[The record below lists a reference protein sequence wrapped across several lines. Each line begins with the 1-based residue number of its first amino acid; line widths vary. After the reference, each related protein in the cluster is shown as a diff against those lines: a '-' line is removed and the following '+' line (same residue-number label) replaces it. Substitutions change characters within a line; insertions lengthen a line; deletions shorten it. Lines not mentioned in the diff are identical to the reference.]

1 MRNKYFIVSF
11 FWSTVSKLFS
21 AVFGFISVPLL
32 LHYFG
37 IENYG
42 ILTIAFASNAY
53 MQLMDLGISNGSIKF
68 YSEWKAQG
76 KFDLIERVARTSLS
90 FYLLIGLLNSLL
102 LVSLGI
108 WGESLFAVSAEQF
121 IVLRSIFFI
130 IAITSPISWVSGV
143 FTQLLTANKLI
154 AYNQRIELIFTA
166 LKLFIIFITIYSKG
180 YINVVIYFAL
190 ISTTYIFNSLIYYH
204 KCKKE
209 NLIKGFIPKVYWT
222 DFKLVLTYSLAL
234 FALSLFQMTATQSRP
249 IILSIF
255 ANNAAKTV
263 AEYKIVEV
271 FPMFIISIAGMMT
284 MIFLPRSAE
293 LIATNDK
300 VGKEKLAYEGTFYT
314 SLISVLL
321 TFPVLLNVPELLRL
335 YVGVDYLYLTT
346 WIYIMCFTVL
356 IFIHSTPCNSLLL
369 ATGRTKEYV
378 FSTMLSCTVSILI
391 NILLCKT
398 IGVGASVLGYFV
410 YILMQMSFQYLY
422 VYKYMLGL
430 NPFMVVK
437 SFLRPI
443 MYSIIP
449 FIFVYFVSQ
458 YFSITVFGESKLSV
472 LLLVLVKCIF
482 LFSLIF
488 LILEYKKIISVAKIY
503 ELIINKVQKQSK

>member
-1 MRNKYFIVSF
+1 MKNQYYIISF
-11 FWSTVSKLFS
+11 LWSTVSKLFN

-68 YSEWKAQG
+68 FSEWKAQG

-90 FYLLIGLLNSLL
+90 FYLIIGLINSLL
-102 LVSLGI
+102 LISLGI
-108 WGESLFAVSAEQF
+108 WGEHLFAVSIEQF
-121 IVLRSIFFI
+121 KVLRTIFFI
-130 IAITSPISWVSGV
+130 IAFTSPISWVSGV
-143 FTQLLTANKLI
+143 FSQLLTANKLI
-154 AYNQRIELIFTA
+154 VFNQKIELILTA
-166 LKLFIIFITIYSKG
+166 IKFILILCTIYSKG
-180 YINVVIYFAL
+180 YITLIVYFAF
-190 ISTTYIFNSLIYYH
+190 ISTTYVFNTFIFYR

-209 NLIKGFIPKVYWT
+209 KLIQGFIPKGYWT
-222 DFKLVLTYSLAL
+222 DFKLVLSYSLAL

-271 FPMFIISIAGMMT
+271 FPMFIISIAGILT

-293 LIATNDK
+293 LIATNNIE
-300 VGKEKLAYEGTFYT
+300 GKEKMAYEGTFYT
-314 SLISVLL
+314 ALISVIL
-321 TFPVLLNVPELLRL
+321 TFPILLNIPELLQL
-335 YVGVDYLYLTT
+335 YVGVEYLYLAK
-346 WIYIMCFTVL
+346 WVYIMCFTVL

-378 FSTMLSCTVSILI
+378 YSTIVSCVISILI
-391 NILLCKT
+391 NIFLCKK
-398 IGVGASVLGYFV
+398 IGVGASIMGYFV
-410 YILMQMSFQYLY
+410 YIVLQMSFQYIY

-430 NPFMVVK
+430 NPLKVLK
-437 SFLRPI
+437 SFLLPVV
-443 MYSIIP
+443 YCVVP
-449 FIFVYFVSQ
+449 FIVVFFVFQHLPVTLFGASKISILLFVIIKCILL
-458 YFSITVFGESKLSV
+458 FSGV
-472 LLLVLVKCIF
+472 LLVLA
-482 LFSLIF
+482 
-488 LILEYKKIISVAKIY
+488 YKKVIDIRNIY
-503 ELIINKVQKQSK
+503 ELIMNKVQSKIR